1 VCGCELAQ
9 GLFLAIGARRSQSS
23 LKLPSRS
30 RSLLSRRHLSA
41 AVALAD
47 ADNLDKPILRLFLL
61 LLLHVVAPPAPM
73 SISVPQKLL
82 PNPSHPLG
90 ALAVVWSAV
99 ACTDAASWSLFL
111 PLSSASPR
119 EG

>member
-47 ADNLDKPILRLFLL
+47 ADNLDKPILRLFSFAAAARRCSPST
-61 LLLHVVAPPAPM
+61 HVDFSTAEASSQPKSPTG
-73 SISVPQKLL
+73 
-82 PNPSHPLG
+82 G
-90 ALAVVWSAV
+90 ARGRLV
-99 ACTDAASWSLFL
+99 
-111 PLSSASPR
+111 R
-119 EG
+119 RGMR